1 MVIVTS
7 EQTNRTNMSSDSSII
22 LNRRGKKRLRVPPIY
37 PIMLSQISV
46 SIASGTFSSVSS
58 VHFSFLYI
66 VTLYVFCYIIPSYG
80 STKHC
85 SSLKMSTSEK
95 ADHVVYNFCSSYRQK
110 NHWSLLHF
118 DTGGWRLFPRVAATM
133 SSTQGIKKLIVS
145 VQYRLNR

>member
-1 MVIVTS
+1 MVIVAS

-80 STKHC
+80 STK
-85 SSLKMSTSEK
+85 
-95 ADHVVYNFCSSYRQK
+95 A
-110 NHWSLLHF
+110 LLF
-118 DTGGWRLFPRVAATM
+118 
-133 SSTQGIKKLIVS
+133 S
-145 VQYRLNR
+145 